1 MTAPRFQ
8 GDPPTHFLSPLLEDA
23 GVPHLF
29 TTRNFPGVTA
39 FRDPFP
45 PLGPEAQPLLV
56 EHERFRDAVETLRS
70 AFRTQRSTNTEIFR
84 PAKASRIYQFGD
96 QEGRGLNAECDG

>member
-29 TTRNFPGVTA
+29 TTRSFPGVTA

-45 PLGPEAQPLLV
+45 PLGPEAQPLLA
-56 EHERFRDAVETLRS
+56 EHGLGAEPA
-70 AFRTQRSTNTEIFR
+70 AFLKQANFPR
-84 PAKASRIYQFGD
+84 
-96 QEGRGLNAECDG
+96 